1 MRLRLEPSDEMMHP
15 LEDAT
20 NFNESMYF
28 NVYDPKEQIGGFLR
42 LGNRANEGYAEMT
55 TCLYLPD
62 GRVAFTYHR
71 PEITN
76 NDAFDAGGM
85 RFEVVEPFEQL
96 RASYEGKIC
105 ILERPLEMADP
116 RRAFTENPWADC
128 AVELEYR
135 GLSPML
141 GGEPV
146 NDDGTPITQKADEG
160 FARGHYEQH
169 VGARGTIRVGDDEWV
184 VDGVG
189 LRDHSW
195 GPRFWQAPWW
205 YRWLTGNFGD
215 DGGFVLSIVTR
226 RDGARHVGGV
236 WLADGVYEPLIDVQI
251 DTEWRTDDTYHD
263 RIHAVARTKDDEH
276 VIDGK
281 VLSLIPLRNRRTTPD
296 GEQLVTR
303 ISEGMTEWR
312 DDAGRVGYG
321 LSEYLD
327 QIVDGQPVGAA
338 V

>member
-1 MRLRLEPSDEMMHP
+1 MKIRLDPSDEYMHP
-15 LEDAT
+15 LEEAS

-28 NVYDPKEQIGGFLR
+28 NFFDPAARLGGFVR

-62 GRVAFTYHR
+62 GRVGFMFGR
-71 PEITN
+71 PEIHD

-85 RFEVVEPFEQL
+85 RFEVVRPFEDL
-96 RASYEGKIC
+96 RVAYRGKVA
-105 ILERPLEMADP
+105 LLDDPLEMAEP
-116 RRAFTENPWADC
+116 RTAFRDNPWTDA

-135 GLSPML
+135 GVSPMW

-146 NDDGTPITQKADEG
+146 NDDGSPMAESPGEG

-169 VGARGTIRVGDDEWV
+169 VGARGVVRVGDEEWE
-184 VDGVG
+184 VDGYG

-205 YRWLTGNFGD
+205 YRWLTANFGED
-215 DGGFVLSIVTR
+215 LGFVVSVVTR
-226 RDGARHVGGV
+226 QDGAQHIGGV
-236 WLADGVYEPLIDVQI
+236 VLEDGQYSPIDDARI
-251 DTEWRTDDTYHD
+251 ETEWTGADMYHETISA
-263 RIHAVARTKDDEH
+263 RARTSGRTYE
-276 VIDGK
+276 IEGK

-296 GEQLVTR
+296 GEKLVTR
-303 ISEGMTEWR
+303 ISEGMTEWSLN
-312 DDAGRVGYG
+312 GRTGYG

-327 QIVDGQPVGAA
+327 QIVDGRPVG
-338 V
+338 VGS

>member
-1 MRLRLEPSDEMMHP
+1 MLLRLEPEDEYMHP
-15 LEDAT
+15 LEEAS

-28 NVYDPKEQIGGFLR
+28 NVYDPHARMGGFFR

-62 GRVAFTYHR
+62 GRVAFMFAR
-71 PEITN
+71 PEISD

-85 RFEVVEPFEQL
+85 RFEVIKPFEEL
-96 RASYEGKIC
+96 RVHYSGKVV
-105 ILERPLEMADP
+105 LLDEPLQMANP
-116 RRAFTENPWADC
+116 RQAFTENPWVD
-128 AVELEYR
+128 AVAELGYR
-135 GLSPML
+135 GVAPMW

-146 NDDGTPITQKADEG
+146 NDDGTPLDRDLSGG

-169 VGARGTIRVGDDEWV
+169 VGARGVIRVGDEEWE
-184 VDGVG
+184 VDGYG

-205 YRWLTGNFGD
+205 YRWLTMNFGED
-215 DGGFVLSIVTR
+215 AGFVISIVTS
-226 RDGARHVGGV
+226 RDGSQRIGGV
-236 WLADGVYEPLIDVQI
+236 ALEVGEYRHIDHAEI
-251 DTEWRTDDTYHD
+251 ETEWKGTDLYHQEIRVTARAGDRTYEIEGT
-263 RIHAVARTKDDEH
+263 
-276 VIDGK
+276 
-281 VLSLIPLRNRRTTPD
+281 VLNLVPLRNRRTTPE
-296 GEQLVTR
+296 GEQLLTR

-312 DDAGRVGYG
+312 WDGRTGYG

-327 QIVDGQPVGAA
+327 QIVDDRPVGAA